1 MSNEFNIKHGFIS
14 KDNSIVNGSLTATTF
29 YGDGSNLIGIYWSGS
44 TGTNSLTPINSGS
57 VASGEKSMAIGNQ
70 TTASGDN
77 SHAGGDNSESS
88 GLNSF
93 VHSTN
98 SLVTGDRSVV
108 LGGQNL
114 TGTTN
119 DTVYVPNLNINNVGS
134 GTSINNL
141 GIDSNGNVVVG
152 TSGSTGTV
160 GGTGLV
166 GKLALWS
173 NSTNITYDDGITW
186 GTISS
191 NPTLG
196 VLGSSGTLPSFSVGN
211 GTISQAVNGYSQL
224 TLGSFT
230 SSNQYPIIGLTRS
243 FGTRASN
250 LDVPSGNILGA
261 LRWQS
266 QTAGPSVV
274 IQSFTTENHTS
285 GSSGGKLQIQTTP
298 NGSTTPSTR
307 MEIGNDGVVSVGDTL
322 TNGYQLRVKST
333 GDNYGGVYSYVNNGN
348 PAGGAIGV
356 LGSVSI
362 ISATGTSGNSGIVGQ
377 GYNSSVRNIGV
388 RGTGSGQSGSP
399 SSNGSFGG
407 YFTGGNGVDAY
418 GVAGFAGGN
427 NISTN
432 CYGGYFVANGTK
444 VGGTNHTLWLE
455 DGTEGNGKFLKSVTS
470 DGKANWAQI
479 TKDDITDGI
488 SATGG
493 TNGYVARWTPDG
505 TTLGN
510 SLIQDNGTSL
520 SIGNAPN
527 NISILDIDTTLQG
540 PFITITKINTAGN
553 QSAYGMTASS
563 SGINSLGDNI
573 GVAGFANGNSNR
585 AIGVVGNAVNSVG
598 NVNIGGY
605 FTAANGVSNYSVQL
619 SDGSQTSG
627 GGKFLKDT
635 GDGKANWVFITEAD
649 ISGLTNDWSSQTG
662 ALVDTN
668 TTISHTTLNTNTNS
682 IIGGG
687 QNNKLDNSDN
697 AVIIGGI
704 NNNILSG
711 NTSFIIGGSN
721 NDIQARSGSDLGQSG
736 VLGGSNNN
744 IIDVSSDSDR
754 SFIIGGVNNDINNSG
769 DSIILSSGLSD
780 ITSSSSSSIVGSSSS
795 LVTNSSFSSII
806 GGFNNELIGTTRSVV
821 LGGQNIT
828 GTTNDTVYVPNL
840 NIQNVPTGTTVTSLG
855 VDTNGNV
862 IKSNSPSSVAFS
874 PINVGICDTAP
885 TAASTQ
891 YYYQTIAEATMTIS
905 KAKLWGFS
913 GSDTVLFGIYRGTL
927 PSSVTLIGQGSVTA
941 GIGPNEITLTAE
953 VGQTLDVTSGE
964 DLVVGFYAD
973 GTSWRTVYDS
983 GISDTAF
990 GITNAANIGSMPAS
1004 PTGTATAIRFALTL
1018 Y

>member
-307 MEIGNDGVVSVGDTL
+307 MEIGNDVVVSVGDTL

-377 GYNSSVRNIGV
+377 GYNSSVLNIGV

-828 GTTNDTVYVPNL
+828 GTTDDTVYVPNL

>member
-1 MSNEFNIKHGFIS
+1 MVK
-14 KDNSIVNGSLTATTF
+14 
-29 YGDGSNLIGIYWSGS
+29 LIG
-44 TGTNSLTPINSGS
+44 
-57 VASGEKSMAIGNQ
+57 
-70 TTASGDN
+70 
-77 SHAGGDNSESS
+77 
-88 GLNSF
+88 LN
-93 VHSTN
+93 
-98 SLVTGDRSVV
+98 
-108 LGGQNL
+108 
-114 TGTTN
+114 
-119 DTVYVPNLNINNVGS
+119 
-134 GTSINNL
+134 
-141 GIDSNGNVVVG
+141 
-152 TSGSTGTV
+152 
-160 GGTGLV
+160 
-166 GKLALWS
+166 
-173 NSTNITYDDGITW
+173 
-186 GTISS
+186 
-191 NPTLG
+191 
-196 VLGSSGTLPSFSVGN
+196 
-211 GTISQAVNGYSQL
+211 
-224 TLGSFT
+224 
-230 SSNQYPIIGLTRS
+230 
-243 FGTRASN
+243 
-250 LDVPSGNILGA
+250 
-261 LRWQS
+261 
-266 QTAGPSVV
+266 
-274 IQSFTTENHTS
+274 
-285 GSSGGKLQIQTTP
+285 
-298 NGSTTPSTR
+298 
-307 MEIGNDGVVSVGDTL
+307 
-322 TNGYQLRVKST
+322 
-333 GDNYGGVYSYVNNGN
+333 
-348 PAGGAIGV
+348 
-356 LGSVSI
+356 
-362 ISATGTSGNSGIVGQ
+362 
-377 GYNSSVRNIGV
+377 
-388 RGTGSGQSGSP
+388 
-399 SSNGSFGG
+399 
-407 YFTGGNGVDAY
+407 
-418 GVAGFAGGN
+418 
-427 NISTN
+427 
-432 CYGGYFVANGTK
+432 
-444 VGGTNHTLWLE
+444 
-455 DGTEGNGKFLKSVTS
+455 
-470 DGKANWAQI
+470 I

-585 AIGVVGNAVNSVG
+585 AIGVVGNAVNNVG

-635 GDGKANWVFITEAD
+635 GDGKANWAQITKDDITDGISATGGTNNYITKWTPDGTTLGNSLLRDDGTSLSIGIAPVSTRRLLSYSNTHQQSIYGLNQTTTGAGTGVYGKSDGATIGSQNYGVQGYAGGATGASSHNIGVLGSGGSSIALPAFTDGVHIGVWGNATANSTNAIGLAAYSRTSNSSDNIGIYVNVHNAGAGNAYIGRFIDGNQGLGKFLTSDVNGYANWSNIQISD

-828 GTTNDTVYVPNL
+828 GTTDDTVYVPNL

-885 TAASTQ
+885 TAALHN
-891 YYYQTIAEATMTIS
+891 TII
-905 KAKLWGFS
+905 KRWLR
-913 GSDTVLFGIYRGTL
+913 LL
-927 PSSVTLIGQGSVTA
+927 
-941 GIGPNEITLTAE
+941 
-953 VGQTLDVTSGE
+953 
-964 DLVVGFYAD
+964 
-973 GTSWRTVYDS
+973 
-983 GISDTAF
+983 
-990 GITNAANIGSMPAS
+990 
-1004 PTGTATAIRFALTL
+1004 
-1018 Y
+1018 